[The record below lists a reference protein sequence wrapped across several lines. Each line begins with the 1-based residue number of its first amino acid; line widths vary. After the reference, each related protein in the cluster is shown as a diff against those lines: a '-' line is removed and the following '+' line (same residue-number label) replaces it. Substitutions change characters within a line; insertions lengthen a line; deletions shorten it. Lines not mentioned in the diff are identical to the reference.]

1 MELIP
6 TVHTVPRRSSTVSE
20 HRMIWFYQ
28 CFIKDQGME
37 DEFRRF
43 LQHVQTDSAEPEEEP
58 LC

>member
-1 MELIP
+1 MDLA
-6 TVHTVPRRSSTVSE
+6 HPRRSPSVSE
-20 HRMIWFYQ
+20 HQMIWFYQ

>member
-1 MELIP
+1 MELI
-6 TVHTVPRRSSTVSE
+6 HTTRTTSRRSPSVSE
-20 HRMIWFYQ
+20 HQMIWFYQ